1 MSEYEITYLAQPE
14 LNETDKNKL
23 DEAIDATIEK
33 LDGQITHSG
42 PPTDSP
48 GSRRRLHYPVD
59 KKRVAWLRTIQAELS
74 SGKIEQLR
82 KDLCKQDG
90 VLRLTILQTPR
101 RAGVSATIFDNLTKK
116 KESTLA
122 TPEPKKPAKEVTMTE
137 IEKKIEQ
144 ALDEEVK

>member
-23 DEAIDATIEK
+23 DEAIDAIIAK

-48 GSRRRLHYPVD
+48 GSRRRLHYPID
-59 KKRVAWLRTIQAELS
+59 KKRIAWLRTIQAELS
-74 SGKIEQLR
+74 PDKIERLR
-82 KDLCKQDG
+82 KDLRKQDS
-90 VLRLTILQTPR
+90 VLRLTILQTSR
-101 RAGVSATIFDNLTKK
+101 RAEVSAAFFDNLTKK
-116 KESTLA
+116 KEPALT

-137 IEKKIEQ
+137 VEKKIEQ

>member
-1 MSEYEITYLAQPE
+1 MSEYEITYLARPE

-23 DEAIDATIEK
+23 DEAIDAIIAQ

-48 GSRRRLHYPVD
+48 GSRRRLHYPID
-59 KKRVAWLRTIQAELS
+59 KKRVAWLRTIQAELTPD
-74 SGKIEQLR
+74 KIERLR
-82 KDLCKQDG
+82 KDLRKQDG

-101 RAGVSATIFDNLTKK
+101 RTEVPAAIFNHLTDKK
-116 KESTLA
+116 GPAAAK
-122 TPEPKKPAKEVTMTE
+122 PEPKKPTTAVTMTE
-137 IEKKIEQ
+137 VEKKIEQ